1 MPKFGERHDAFV
13 TRAVDPDQAVF
24 LIHFDGDVAQPV
36 LIFAEHRGDASD
48 GVDVVDLVD
57 LGQAQA
63 AAAVIAGVQ
72 FHGSNSSS
80 QCAGCVAILASVLA
94 SQACGSTSFIRAVTI
109 RLYIAAAR

>member
-80 QCAGCVAILASVLA
+80 RCAGCVAILASVLA